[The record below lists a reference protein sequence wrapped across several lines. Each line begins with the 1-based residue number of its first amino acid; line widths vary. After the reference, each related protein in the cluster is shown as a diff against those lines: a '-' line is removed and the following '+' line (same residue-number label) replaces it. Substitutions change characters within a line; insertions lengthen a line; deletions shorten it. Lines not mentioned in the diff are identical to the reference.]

1 MKEFEFF
8 LVHGIDIGYDTKST
22 SKLKIQLKKIKH
34 IGQYIGNYIRDYIS
48 VDIVDM
54 RTKQYDLFFNAS
66 LRLTSKN
73 NILWDILAILVYL
86 KQWTNLICIK
96 TRSDIVGKGSLE
108 RGCNETFVPP

>member
-34 IGQYIGNYIRDYIS
+34 IDQYIGDYIS

-54 RTKQYDLFFNAS
+54 RTKQYDPLF
-66 LRLTSKN
+66 
-73 NILWDILAILVYL
+73 
-86 KQWTNLICIK
+86 
-96 TRSDIVGKGSLE
+96 
-108 RGCNETFVPP
+108 